1 MPLTDLFP
9 QDVSV
14 EEAGQVPADRLGVER
29 LDFGEAERQPL
40 ALGRRQPL
48 GKGLL
53 KITHVALS
61 QDLGDPT
68 VEKSLHKYRGPY
80 RSS

>member
-29 LDFGEAERQPL
+29 LDIGEAERQPL

-53 KITHVALS
+53 KIT
-61 QDLGDPT
+61 
-68 VEKSLHKYRGPY
+68 
-80 RSS
+80 